1 MTSARARRL
10 AAAATLLLAVACLG
24 QAGWIHAKAWL
35 AQALIAR
42 AFEAGPGP
50 GDSPGDSPQHR
61 PWPWADTHP
70 VAKLSLPGAERP
82 LYVLAGNSGRNL
94 AFGPTL
100 DPAGALP
107 GDPGNSII
115 AAHRDTHFRG
125 LATLA
130 VGETIAV
137 ERRDGRRLAFVVT
150 AVEVVDSRRTR
161 LALDTAGPRLTL
173 VTCYPFDAADPG
185 GPLRFVATAV
195 PAGEL

>member
-1 MTSARARRL
+1 MTGPKARRW
-10 AAAATLLLAVACLG
+10 AAAAALLLAAACLG

-42 AFEAGPGP
+42 AYETGTGT
-50 GDSPGDSPQHR
+50 GDSPRDR

-70 VAKLSLPGAERP
+70 VAKLWLPGAERP
-82 LYVLAGNSGRNL
+82 LFVLAGNSGRNL

-107 GDPGNSII
+107 GEPGNSII
-115 AAHRDTHFRG
+115 SAHRDTHFRG
-125 LATLA
+125 LATLGIGA
-130 VGETIAV
+130 RIAV

-150 AVEVVDSRRTR
+150 AVDIVDSRHAR
-161 LALDTAGPRLTL
+161 LALDPGAPRLTL

-195 PAGEL
+195 PADEP

>member
-1 MTSARARRL
+1 MTGAQTRRL
-10 AAAATLLLAVACLG
+10 AAVAALLLAVACLG

-42 AFEAGPGP
+42 AFEVGTGP
-50 GDSPGDSPQHR
+50 GDSPQER

-70 VAKLSLPGAERP
+70 VAKLRLPGAERP
-82 LYVLAGNSGRNL
+82 LFVLAGNSGRNL

-100 DPAGALP
+100 DPASALP

-115 AAHRDTHFRG
+115 AAHRDTHFRS

-130 VGETIAV
+130 VGEQIEV

-150 AVEVVDSRRTR
+150 AVEVVDSRRAR
-161 LALDTAGPRLTL
+161 LALDTGAPRLTL

-195 PAGEL
+195 PAGRL